1 LLGRR
6 KGSPVPER
14 FPQDEAYVFGRISE
28 PLADQWD
35 TSLEI
40 FSGVPKRSLRKGRT
54 VSDKSRHVCAMFR
67 HDMKKKAKKKQISRT
82 TRFYEYDAKNPDLS
96 PVLSDVFLEIMANPP
111 IPGMAP
117 PSVSFHASVDGSIRG
132 AYIGPSNVR
141 RLIDWLT
148 VWSQDH
154 PEGSQE
160 DSLKKGDK
168 ARYTVI
174 KPSNRRVGRYV
185 GTVFRHVGAR

>member
-35 TSLEI
+35 TNLEI

-67 HDMKKKAKKKQISRT
+67 HDMKKKAKRALSEKIEAEKKEWESFREVNTNKDGRLACVFGMPIDDHDECQWCKAEATIRLFETIS
-82 TRFYEYDAKNPDLS
+82 N
-96 PVLSDVFLEIMANPP
+96 
-111 IPGMAP
+111 
-117 PSVSFHASVDGSIRG
+117 IRRNIG
-132 AYIGPSNVR
+132 AERWYF
-141 RLIDWLT
+141 
-148 VWSQDH
+148 
-154 PEGSQE
+154 E
-160 DSLKKGDK
+160 DF
-168 ARYTVI
+168 I
-174 KPSNRRVGRYV
+174 KTHGYR
-185 GTVFRHVGAR
+185 